1 MQTLSN
7 INKIYMAG
15 KVRYKNRWMTHDEVR
30 KLKNEETPQVSTAIP
45 SLSSIT
51 EVKNEEVVE
60 VPQKDLETLREEF
73 QVKFGQSVSNR
84 YKNDSDWIIQKLN
97 S

>member
-1 MQTLSN
+1 MT
-7 INKIYMAG
+7 G

-30 KLKNEETPQVSTAIP
+30 KLRDEESKVDSSTTDVLTTDIP

-51 EVKNEEVVE
+51 EVKNEGVVE
-60 VPQKDLETLREEF
+60 TPQKDLETLREEF
-73 QVKFGQSVSNR
+73 KAKFGQSVSNR
-84 YKNDSDWIIQKLN
+84 YKNDTEWIIQKLN

>member
-1 MQTLSN
+1 MT
-7 INKIYMAG
+7 G

-30 KLKNEETPQVSTAIP
+30 KLRDGESKVDSSTTDVLITEIP

-51 EVKNEEVVE
+51 EVKNEGVVE
-60 VPQKDLETLREEF
+60 TPQKDLETLREEF
-73 QVKFGQSVSNR
+73 KAKFGQSVSNR
-84 YKNDSDWIIQKLN
+84 YKNDTEWIIQKLN

>member
-1 MQTLSN
+1 MT
-7 INKIYMAG
+7 G

-30 KLKNEETPQVSTAIP
+30 KLRDEESKVDSSTTDVLTTDIP

-51 EVKNEEVVE
+51 EDKIEKVEQLLSKSLEEI
-60 VPQKDLETLREEF
+60 REEF
-73 QVKFGQSVSNR
+73 KAKFGQSVSNR
-84 YKNDSDWIIQKLN
+84 YKNDTEWIIQKLN